1 MLNFI
6 IIIIIIII
14 IIKIWLIYFVY
25 SAVLYL
31 ILLLFQCHF
40 PHNNTLN
47 YIAMHI
53 GLIVPV

>member
-6 IIIIIIII
+6 VVI

-31 ILLLFQCHF
+31 TLLLFQCHF

-47 YIAMHI
+47 YTAIHI
-53 GLIVPV
+53 GFIVLV